1 MCWYT
6 GVPNVTVDPPSQ
18 TIEITHTVKFT
29 ASVSGMENDNFSY
42 QWRHNKEDIDGETSS
57 ILTIFNVTDDHG
69 GNYEC
74 VVRNMFGDCAT
85 SNSSEL
91 SKGIYKCV
99 CKFKMLYMFGYFRN
113 KAHYNHTS
121 KQ

>member
-1 MCWYT
+1 M
-6 GVPNVTVDPPSQ
+6 VTVDPPSQ
-18 TIEITHTVKFT
+18 SVEVTDTVKFT
-29 ASVSGMENDNFSY
+29 TTVNGVGKENFSY
-42 QWRHNKEDIDGETSS
+42 QWRFNKEDIDGETSS
-57 ILTIFNVTDDHG
+57 TLTIVSVTDDHG

-74 VVRNMFGDCAT
+74 VVRNMFGDDAT

-99 CKFKMLYMFGYFRN
+99 CKFKTLYMFTYFRN